1 MDCKS
6 ARQKI
11 VPLLDGEIDPAEK
24 AELERHLDSC
34 RPCASE
40 QAEERRLQAILAQRP
55 ALEPSAELL
64 NRCRLDLS
72 NAMQTS
78 PAAASSDRS
87 TVLDRILA
95 WPHRLWA
102 QTRVSPAFASALLVV
117 GFLAGSFS
125 VGRLSTL
132 DAGRS
137 AGSSGAEAPVV
148 AHNLRTIQIE
158 PGSDTVRLGYDTS
171 GRASLQGTIDD
182 PAIRNLLLS
191 TLGENVNADLRLAAI
206 DLLRDHADDPEVRG
220 ALLRA
225 IGADANPAARL
236 KALDALRDRTE
247 SDAHVR
253 GAMTRALLQDKNPGV
268 RVRAFDALARSDSPE
283 MMPIF
288 ERLAREDSNEYVRMR
303 SAAVVDAL
311 YRPGDR

>member
-1 MDCKS
+1 MDCKT
-6 ARQKI
+6 ARQNI
-11 VPLLDGEIDPAEK
+11 LMLHYGEIDPEVK
-24 AELERHLDSC
+24 AELERHFDSC
-34 RPCASE
+34 RQCASE
-40 QAEERRLQAILAQRP
+40 HAEERRLQAILAQRTL
-55 ALEPSAELL
+55 LEPTTELL
-64 NRCRLDLS
+64 SRCRQDLS
-72 NAMQTS
+72 NAIRTS
-78 PAAASSDRS
+78 PVAASSNGS

-102 QTRVSPAFASALLVV
+102 QTRVSPAFATALLVV

-132 DAGRS
+132 DAGRPS
-137 AGSSGAEAPVV
+137 GSSGAEAPTMT
-148 AHNLRTIQIE
+148 HNLRTIQTE
-158 PGSDTVRLGYDTS
+158 PGSDIVRLGYDTS

-182 PAIRNLLLS
+182 PAIRTLLLS
-191 TLGENVNADLRLAAI
+191 TRGENINADLRLAAI
-206 DLLRDHADDPEVRG
+206 DLLRDHADDPKVRG

-236 KALDALRDRTE
+236 KALDALRDRAV

-253 GAMTRALLQDKNPGV
+253 GAVTRALLQDENPGV
-268 RVRAFDALARSDSPE
+268 RVRAFDALVRSDSPE

-288 ERLAREDSNEYVRMR
+288 ERLAREDPNEYVRMR

-311 YRPGDR
+311 YRPEDR